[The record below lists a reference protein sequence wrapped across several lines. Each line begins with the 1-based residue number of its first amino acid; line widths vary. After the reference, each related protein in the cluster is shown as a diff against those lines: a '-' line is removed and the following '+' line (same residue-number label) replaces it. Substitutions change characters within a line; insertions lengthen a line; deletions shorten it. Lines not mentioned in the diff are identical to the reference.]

1 MSGNERFSFHQAE
14 EINGYCQRRRVQ
26 GAPYVL
32 CLFAT
37 GVLLMG
43 VGTFITTH
51 ALEKHESDAH
61 ILIIIGP
68 ILLGAGGIFLLC
80 SVIFCIVACYKNSHL
95 QDEFSDDLFSIGGS
109 TFYGGRGFAY
119 LVNEDPAEPPNHMPR
134 LASEGILN
142 LAGPATSCN
151 REDEAVILLANTVA
165 EERNRQRKLS
175 QKLLSSSSLASAAVS
190 TCPCGTVP
198 CNHLQQF
205 PEQNAMVTVPR
216 VFSVKGRLDHL
227 GLERLHRVDPYPEL
241 ARDFDLGE
249 GSLQSVRDRSAS
261 VYNRQF
267 SAYTPDSA
275 PHRLRR
281 NVTYT
286 ASSRARIAT
295 KLQQDA
301 WKQKQQDHQQQQQ
314 DPTASPQWRR
324 FGSLQR
330 KPRERKDSG
339 AQESIKIHQLPKYD
353 PHLLSALGITPA
365 SRDPQDADY
374 NGDPAL
380 QPGLVPKQGSQS
392 PQMSSSGSRSGSLR
406 RPPHRQPSMGVKG
419 LKAQQA
425 GGGSANRRHKT
436 SVYASDMSLYRSG
449 SEGMMTQHET
459 IPEDAYLHQ
468 QERFASRADRPIH
481 MSSSYTQG
489 STSEGDSNTPMK
501 TSRNWSLS
509 SSPSPPESPK
519 RPLKRAES
527 HNSSQPKSSVSSNCS
542 CRSERC
548 SDNSCSDCE
557 AREKSKRCEEEE
569 EQNTK

>member
-1 MSGNERFSFHQAE
+1 MSGNERLSFHQTE
-14 EINGYCQRRRVQ
+14 EINGYCKRRRVQ

-80 SVIFCIVACYKNSHL
+80 SVIFCIVACYKNSKL
-95 QDEFSDDLFSIGGS
+95 QHDFSDDLFSIGSS

-119 LVNEDPAEPPNHMPR
+119 LVNEEHAEPPNHIPR

-175 QKLLSSSSLASAAVS
+175 QKLLSSSSLAGASVN
-190 TCPCGTVP
+190 TCPCGAVP
-198 CNHLQQF
+198 CSHLQQF
-205 PEQNAMVTVPR
+205 PEQNTMVTVPR
-216 VFSVKGRLDHL
+216 VFSVRGRLDHL
-227 GLERLHRVDPYPEL
+227 GLEKLHRVDPYPEL

-249 GSLQSVRDRSAS
+249 GSLQNVRDRSAS

-267 SAYTPDSA
+267 SMATPDAA
-275 PHRLRR
+275 PQRLRR

-301 WKQKQQDHQQQQQ
+301 WKQKQQDHQQQQQQ

-365 SRDPQDADY
+365 SRDPQDSDY
-374 NGDPAL
+374 NSDPVP
-380 QPGLVPKQGSQS
+380 QPGLVPDQGSQS
-392 PQMSSSGSRSGSLR
+392 PQMSSGSRPGSLR
-406 RPPHRQPSMGVKG
+406 RPQHRQPSMGVRG

-425 GGGSANRRHKT
+425 GGSANRHKT
-436 SVYASDMSLYRSG
+436 SVYASDTSLYRSG
-449 SEGMMTQHET
+449 SEGMMTQHAT
-459 IPEDAYLHQ
+459 IPEDPYLHQ
-468 QERFASRADRPIH
+468 QERFAARVAHPIH
-481 MSSSYTQG
+481 MSSSFTQG
-489 STSEGDSNTPMK
+489 STSEGDSNTQMK
-501 TSRNWSLS
+501 TSRDWSPS
-509 SSPSPPESPK
+509 SSPSPTESPK
-519 RPLKRAES
+519 RPLKRTES

-548 SDNSCSDCE
+548 SNNSCSDCE
-557 AREKSKRCEEEE
+557 AREELKRCEE